1 MTPVLGP
8 MLAIFAAFFRAVRRG
23 LEDPEFRGI
32 LYATASIVG
41 SGAVAVKFAEGW
53 SWLDAV
59 YFTII
64 TLTTVG
70 YGDLVPTRGVTKVI
84 VVVLVLVG
92 IGLLVVFVERV
103 ARLAAEDVA
112 ERRAKRRRKR

>member
-1 MTPVLGP
+1 MIPVLGP
-8 MLAIFAAFFRAVRRG
+8 ILAIFAAFFRAIRRG

-41 SGAVAVKFAEGW
+41 FGAVAVKFAEDW
-53 SWLDAV
+53 SWLDAI
-59 YFTII
+59 YFTVI

-70 YGDLVPTRGVTKVI
+70 YGDLAPTRAVTKVI

-103 ARLAAEDVA
+103 ARLATEDAV
-112 ERRAKRRRKR
+112 ERRTKRRGKR